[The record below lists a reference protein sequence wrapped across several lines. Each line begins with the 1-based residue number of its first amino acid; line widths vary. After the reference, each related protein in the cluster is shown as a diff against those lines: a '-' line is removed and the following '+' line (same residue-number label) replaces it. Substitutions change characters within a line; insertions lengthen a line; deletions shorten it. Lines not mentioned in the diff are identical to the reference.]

1 MKQQIKLWTGR
12 TFMLVAIIFAAQYW
26 GVPLYRQ
33 YMVPKKTEAFVPTA
47 KVKAGDFTISFH
59 EIGTLEAENSVPI
72 VNEVNGKIIY
82 LAPEGT
88 VVSPGDK
95 LVQLDTSEIER
106 DAKTQEL
113 NYQNALAD
121 VKRVKS
127 EMEILA
133 KSNETEV
140 EQQQADLDFNKS
152 ERERA
157 NEQLKKKV
165 HLAEEKL
172 IARDQVDQAEMDL
185 RSKDLTVK
193 KGEMT
198 LELKR
203 KEVANKQTQKEAD
216 VRNKEFTANMSK
228 ASLEEVQGRIK
239 KAVITA
245 PSAGMV
251 VISKDWTADGRR
263 KLKEGDSLR
272 PRQIVCQLPDLSS
285 MQVRL
290 QVGESDAPKL
300 RLGLPVLIR
309 LEAIPDKVF
318 HGTVKEISSLAVES
332 NVWEGDTPGRKN
344 FEVVITVKENDPKT
358 IKPGMSA
365 DAEFICDSQKKAIF
379 VPIESVVERS
389 GKTYVFVKDGKR
401 YVMTRVKTGKHNDNF
416 ICITKGLKAG
426 RVIALRDPT
435 KPLDQQ
441 ESGAKGP
448 GAKKEKQKEKKKPA
462 PLPGGSGD

>member
-1 MKQQIKLWTGR
+1 
-12 TFMLVAIIFAAQYW
+12 MLVAVVFAAQYW
-26 GVPLYRQ
+26 GVPLYKQ

-47 KVKAGDFTISFH
+47 KVKSGNFTISFH

-72 VNEVNGKIIY
+72 ISEINGKIIF
-82 LAPEGT
+82 LAPEGK
-88 VVSPGDK
+88 VVSPGEK
-95 LVQLDTSEIER
+95 IVQLDTSDIER

-140 EQQQADLDFNKS
+140 AQQQADLDFNKS
-152 ERERA
+152 ESERA
-157 NEQLKKKV
+157 AEQLTKKR

-172 IARDQVDQAEMDL
+172 IPRDQADQAEIDL
-185 RSKDLTVK
+185 RSKNLTVK

-198 LELKR
+198 LELKK
-203 KEVANKQTQKEAD
+203 KEVANKQTQKESE
-216 VRNKEFTANMSK
+216 VRNREFSASMAKS
-228 ASLEEVQGRIK
+228 SLEEVQSRIK

-245 PSAGMV
+245 PAAGMV

-263 KLKEGDSLR
+263 KLKEGDTLR
-272 PRQIVCQLPDLSS
+272 PQQIVCQLPDLTS

-300 RLGLPVLIR
+300 KLGMPVLVR
-309 LEAIPDKVF
+309 LEAIPDKIF
-318 HGTVKEISSLAVES
+318 HGTVKDISSLAVES
-332 NVWEGDTPGRKN
+332 NPWEGDTPGRKN
-344 FEVVITVKENDPKT
+344 FEVVIAVKESNPKT

-401 YVMTRVKTGKHNDNF
+401 FVQTKVKTGKHNDNF
-416 ICITKGLKAG
+416 ICLTKGVKAG
-426 RVIALRDPT
+426 QIIALRDPT

-441 ESGAKGP
+441 ESGAKNP
-448 GAKKEKQKEKKKPA
+448 DAKKDKQKEKKKPA
-462 PLPGGSGD
+462 PLPGASKD